1 MKIGQTVTKEQ
12 FIKYAPHGL
21 ILKSIGDDT
30 FFYFNKNTTA
40 DSGHLSIP
48 GYVFGHKHNETFID
62 QEHIMNLW
70 YSIHSY
76 PVYRLPKK
84 PLKRRQHV

>member
-21 ILKSIGDDT
+21 ILISGTDT

-40 DSGHLSIP
+40 TSGHLSIP
-48 GYVFGHKHNETFID
+48 GYVFGYKHNGTFID

-70 YSIHSY
+70 STINLY
-76 PVYRLPKK
+76 PVYRLPKA

>member
-12 FIKYAPHGL
+12 FIKYAPQGL
-21 ILKSIGDDT
+21 ILKSLSDT

-40 DSGHLSIP
+40 GSGHLSIP
-48 GYVFGHKHNETFID
+48 GYVFGHKHNETFVD

-70 YSIHSY
+70 NCINMY

>member
-1 MKIGQTVTKEQ
+1 MKIGQTVTKEE

-21 ILKSIGDDT
+21 ILKSLGDT
-30 FFYFNKNTTA
+30 FFYFNKNSTA
-40 DSGHLSIP
+40 TSGHLSIP
-48 GYVFGHKHNETFID
+48 GYVFGDKRNEAFID

-70 YSIHSY
+70 STINTY